1 MVFLSVPQAW
11 HLVGTWSEQLP
22 SESSL
27 IGMGQTE
34 LVMTLHSI
42 FLPLSLVI
50 SYYLYNRFSK
60 NNSTNVKG

>member
-1 MVFLSVPQAW
+1 MVFLSVPHAW

-60 NNSTNVKG
+60 NNSTNIKG